1 MITTI
6 FLVIYFTFI
15 LTATINFN
23 SDLIPLWIIISPVF
37 AIFIILILIWIMTPL
52 YKFSGKN
59 NRFFSYV
66 TRSASKFINMFLLR
80 MKLTIVGSEKIPK
93 DKNIEYI
100 SKIDFDLIVSSPLM
114 RALQTSLIIG
124 EKTNYK
130 NPIVLLH
137 EFVERD
143 FGKLDYTLVS
153 ESKKLYNST
162 LSIDGFESNE
172 SLEKRV
178 NNGVIKLNSIYTDKK
193 ILLVAHS
200 HIIKALMKLANSP
213 NLSYSNT
220 EIDHKKVTEFEFIK
234 GKLKLIK

>member
-1 MITTI
+1 MKIIALRHSYTKLNEEKRI
-6 FLVIYFTFI
+6 QGRLDIKLSKKGI
-15 LTATINFN
+15 LA
-23 SDLIPLWIIISPVF
+23 V
-37 AIFIILILIWIMTPL
+37 
-52 YKFSGKN
+52 Y
-59 NRFFSYV
+59 
-66 TRSASKFINMFLLR
+66 
-80 MKLTIVGSEKIPK
+80 E
-93 DKNIEYI
+93 NIEYI

-153 ESKKLYNST
+153 ESKKLYNSS
-162 LSIDGFESNE
+162 LNIDGFESNE

-200 HIIKALMKLANSP
+200 HIIKALMKLANFP